1 MDSKVSRRRLLGRVA
16 AFGVLG
22 VAGIDGCGKEKPKP
36 LVCTDT
42 TGLSPTDLQV
52 RSALAYVD
60 MSTTPGK
67 TCSNCQQYIEGP
79 PNACGS
85 CKVVKG
91 PINPVGNCKSYIA
104 KPPA

>member
-1 MDSKVSRRRLLGRVA
+1 MASKLSRRHLLGRA
-16 AFGVLG
+16 AALGLLG
-22 VAGIDGCGKEKPKP
+22 VAGTGCGKEKPKP

-52 RSALAYVD
+52 RTALAYVD
-60 MSTTPGK
+60 MSVTPGK
-67 TCSNCQQYIEGP
+67 MCSNCQQYIEGP

-91 PINPVGNCKSYIA
+91 PISPAGNCKSYIA